1 MAENTQKKFDL
12 AYPVTYGGET
22 ITSVTMRRPK
32 GREIRAMNNG
42 KGSNIDRSF
51 EMMANL
57 AERPIE
63 LFDELDASDIKTM
76 DTWLND
82 ILGE

>member
-1 MAENTQKKFDL
+1 MAQNTQKKFDL
-12 AYPVTYGGET
+12 EYQVSFGGET
-22 ITSVTMRRPK
+22 ITSLTMRRPK

-57 AERPIE
+57 AERPVE

>member
-1 MAENTQKKFDL
+1 MSDTNKTFTLD
-12 AYPVTYGGET
+12 YPVSFGGET
-22 ITSVTMRRPK
+22 ITSLTLRRPK

-57 AERPIE
+57 AERPID
-63 LFDELDASDIKTM
+63 LFDEIDAADIKKM
-76 DTWLND
+76 DAWLNE